1 MADAED
7 PKTRSPETGSLLGTP
22 RVSGKVRQVILLV
35 WTPLVT
41 IAAFLLLLSYMS
53 HRVGTL
59 PPGNDPAA
67 QGLQLKTLIRQVKTE
82 LQQADMEAIKNG
94 EPALFQL
101 KDFEL
106 DVNVVAKGSITGNAQ
121 IVTVGSSA
129 EVSSERVQRIHLRW
143 VVDPEA
149 QKLAIETAKID
160 TKATRIL
167 DGDAP

>member
-7 PKTRSPETGSLLGTP
+7 PKTSSPETGPLLAGRNLP
-22 RVSGKVRQVILLV
+22 DRLRQVILLI

-53 HRVGTL
+53 HRVDTL
-59 PPGNDPAA
+59 PPANDVAKE
-67 QGLQLKTLIRQVKTE
+67 GLQLKTLIRQVKTE
-82 LQQADMEAIKNG
+82 LQQADMEAIEKG

-106 DVNVVAKGSITGNAQ
+106 DVNVVAKGSISGNAQ

-149 QKLAIETAKID
+149 QKLAIENAKID
-160 TKATRIL
+160 APATRIL